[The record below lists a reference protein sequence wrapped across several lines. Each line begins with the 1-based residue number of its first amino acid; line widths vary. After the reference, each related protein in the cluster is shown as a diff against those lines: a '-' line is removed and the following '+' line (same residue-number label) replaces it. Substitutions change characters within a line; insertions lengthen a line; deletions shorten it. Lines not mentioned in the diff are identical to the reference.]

1 MLVARRH
8 CAPYAASLYLLS
20 TRSSVRTEPRPSHVT
35 DTPEPPENMDEMGPT
50 PPGPGGPSIDIAA
63 EMKTSFIDYAMSVI
77 ISRAIPDLRDG
88 LKPVHRRILFA
99 MHETGNTHD
108 KPYRKSAR
116 PVGDVMG
123 QYHPHGDSAIY
134 DALVRMAQSF
144 SMSLPLLDGQGNFG
158 SMDGDNPAAMRYTE
172 VRMAPPAQ
180 YMLAD
185 IDKDTVDFQDNY
197 DGKQQEPSVLPARF
211 PNMLVN
217 GAAGIA
223 VGMATNIPPHNLGEV
238 IDGTILLIDNPEA
251 TIDELHERIKGP
263 DFPTGGTVYGLN
275 AVREFYQT
283 GRGKIKVRGK
293 AEIEEDDNGKARII
307 ITEIPYALNKTLLI
321 QKMVHLV
328 RDKKLEGISDI
339 RDESGKE
346 GIRLVIELK
355 RNAVP
360 NVLLNNIYKHTQMES
375 TFGGIM
381 LAIDK
386 GKPRVM
392 NLKESLQCF
401 IDHRFE
407 VITRRTQFDLDKAKA
422 RAHILEGYLLAMDN
436 MDEVVRIIRDS
447 KNREEAQERLIEKFA
462 FSEIQAKAI
471 LDMRLYQLTGLERD
485 KIEAEYAEL
494 MKLIEYL
501 EDLLAHPEKIYG
513 VIKDDLEQIRAKY
526 GDIRRTELSIDEG
539 EIDIEDLIADEPCVI
554 TLSNTGYIKRVPTDT
569 YRQQRRGGKGVV
581 GMGTKD
587 EDFVEHIFSASTHDY
602 LLCFTEAGRMYWL
615 KAYYVPEGTRQSRGR
630 SLANVLQM
638 AQDERLAAIL
648 CVRELDD
655 DSHNLIMATRKGV
668 VKKTILSAYKNVRV
682 AGINAINIDEDDQL
696 IGVKLTNGDD
706 QIILSMRNGK
716 AIRFNEKDARAMG
729 RVARGVRGVRLEGD
743 DEVVTVEIVDN
754 EATMMAITEN
764 GYGKRTSF
772 DEYRTQTRGGKGII
786 SIQTTERNGKVV
798 SAHAVTDDHRL
809 MLISEAGQMICI
821 GASDLR
827 VIGRNTQGVRLFN
840 LKEGDK
846 LVSAA
851 VLAPEEELPVVPEG
865 TEGETPVAEADAPS
879 DHTAEAESED
889 KVDE

>member
-1 MLVARRH
+1 M
-8 CAPYAASLYLLS
+8 
-20 TRSSVRTEPRPSHVT
+20 
-35 DTPEPPENMDEMGPT
+35 ENTNERIDLINIEDEMQR
-50 PPGPGGPSIDIAA
+50 AY
-63 EMKTSFIDYAMSVI
+63 IDYSMSVI
-77 ISRAIPDLRDG
+77 VGRALPDARDG
-88 LKPVHRRILFA
+88 LKPGNRRILYA
-99 MHETGNTHD
+99 MKERGWTHSKAYVKCAKVVGEVIGN
-108 KPYRKSAR
+108 
-116 PVGDVMG
+116 
-123 QYHPHGDSAIY
+123 YHPHGDTAVY
-134 DALVRMAQSF
+134 DTMVRMAQDF
-144 SMSLPLLDGQGNFG
+144 AMRGMLIDGQGNFG
-158 SMDGDNPAAMRYTE
+158 SIDGDRAAAYRYTE
-172 VRMAPPAQ
+172 CRLRPLAEE
-180 YMLAD
+180 MLAD
-185 IDKDTVDFQDNY
+185 IDKETVDMRPNFDESLM
-197 DGKQQEPSVLPARF
+197 EPSVLPARV
-211 PNMLVN
+211 PNLLVN
-217 GAAGIA
+217 GSTGIA

-238 IDGTILLIDNPEA
+238 IDGTILLIDHPEA
-251 TIDELHERIKGP
+251 TIDELHELIKGP

-275 AVREFYQT
+275 AVRDFYTT

-293 AEIEEDDNGKARII
+293 ADIEEDDNGKARII

-360 NVLLNNIYKHTQMES
+360 NVLLNNIFKHTQMES

-392 NLKESLQCF
+392 NLKETLQCF
-401 IDHRFE
+401 IDHRFD
-407 VITRRTQFDLDKAKA
+407 VVTRRTQFDLDKAKA

-447 KNREEAQERLIEKFA
+447 RNREEAQDRLMAKFG

-494 MKLIEYL
+494 KKLMEYL
-501 EDLLAHPEKIYG
+501 ADLLAHPEKIYG
-513 VIKDDLEQIRAKY
+513 VIKEDLEQIRAKY
-526 GDIRRTELSIDEG
+526 GDIRRTDLSIDEG

-554 TLSNTGYIKRVPTDT
+554 TLSSTGYIKRVPTDT

-581 GMGTKD
+581 GMSTKD

-638 AQDERLAAIL
+638 AQDEKLAAIL

-655 DSHNLIMATRKGV
+655 DTHNLIMATRKGV
-668 VKKTILSAYKNVRV
+668 VKKTVLSAYKNVRV
-682 AGINAINIDEDDQL
+682 AGVKAINIDDDDHL
-696 IGVKLTNGDD
+696 IGVKLTNGADE
-706 QIILSMRNGK
+706 IILSMRNGK
-716 AIRFNEKDARAMG
+716 AIRFREKDARPMG
-729 RVARGVRGVRLEGD
+729 RVSRGVRGVRLEGD
-743 DEVVTVEIVDN
+743 DEVVTVEIVDTG
-754 EATMMAITEN
+754 ATMMAITEN

-772 DEYRTQTRGGKGII
+772 DEYRLQSRGGKGII

-798 SAHAVTDDHRL
+798 SAHAVTDEHRL
-809 MLISEAGQMICI
+809 MLISEGGQMICI

-827 VIGRNTQGVRLFN
+827 IIGRNTQGVRLFN
-840 LKEGDK
+840 LKKGDK

-851 VLAPEEELPVVPEG
+851 ILDPEDESLEEGSLVPEVS
-865 TEGETPVAEADAPS
+865 EGEAPPEGEALVSEAVP
-879 DHTAEAESED
+879 EAEEPEDGQSE
-889 KVDE
+889 

>member
-1 MLVARRH
+1 MDNTNERIDLINI
-8 CAPYAASLYLLS
+8 
-20 TRSSVRTEPRPSHVT
+20 E
-35 DTPEPPENMDEMGPT
+35 DEMQR
-50 PPGPGGPSIDIAA
+50 AY
-63 EMKTSFIDYAMSVI
+63 IDYSMSVI
-77 ISRAIPDLRDG
+77 VGRALPDARDG
-88 LKPVHRRILFA
+88 LKPGNRRILYA
-99 MHETGNTHD
+99 MKERGWTHSKAYVKCAKVVGEVIGN
-108 KPYRKSAR
+108 
-116 PVGDVMG
+116 
-123 QYHPHGDSAIY
+123 YHPHGDTAVY
-134 DALVRMAQSF
+134 DTMVRMAQDF
-144 SMSLPLLDGQGNFG
+144 AMRGMLIDGQGNFG
-158 SMDGDNPAAMRYTE
+158 SIDGDRAAAYRYTE
-172 VRMAPPAQ
+172 CRLRPLAEE
-180 YMLAD
+180 MLAD
-185 IDKDTVDFQDNY
+185 IDKETVDMRPNFDESLM
-197 DGKQQEPSVLPARF
+197 EPSVLPARV
-211 PNMLVN
+211 PNLLVN
-217 GAAGIA
+217 GSTGIA

-238 IDGTILLIDNPEA
+238 IDGTILLIDNPDA
-251 TIDELHERIKGP
+251 TIDDLHELIKGP

-275 AVREFYQT
+275 AVRDFYTT

-293 AEIEEDDNGKARII
+293 ADIEEDDNGKARII

-328 RDKKLEGISDI
+328 RDKRLEGISDI

-360 NVLLNNIYKHTQMES
+360 NVLLNNIFKHTQMEQ

-392 NLKESLQCF
+392 NLKETLQCF
-401 IDHRFE
+401 IDHRFD
-407 VITRRTQFDLDKAKA
+407 VISRRTQFDLNKAQA
-422 RAHILEGYLLAMDN
+422 RAHILEGFLKAMDN

-447 KNREEAQERLIEKFA
+447 KNRDEAQDRLIETFG

-471 LDMRLYQLTGLERD
+471 LDMRLYQLTGLERE
-485 KIEAEYAEL
+485 KVEAEYAEL

-513 VIKDDLEQIRAKY
+513 VMKDDLEQIRAKY
-526 GDIRRTELSIDEG
+526 GENRRTDLSIDEG

-569 YRQQRRGGKGVV
+569 YRQQRRGGKGVI
-581 GMGTKD
+581 GMSTKD

-638 AQDERLAAIL
+638 GQDEKLAAIL

-655 DSHNLIMATRKGV
+655 DTHNLIMATKKGV
-668 VKKTILSAYKNVRV
+668 VKKTVLSAYKNVRV
-682 AGINAINIDEDDQL
+682 AGVKAINIDEDDQL
-696 IGVKLTNGDD
+696 IGVKLTNGQDE
-706 QIILSMRNGK
+706 IILSMKNGK
-716 AIRFNEKDARAMG
+716 AIRFNETDARAMG
-729 RVARGVRGVRLEGD
+729 RVARGVKGVTLTGD
-743 DEVVTVEIVDN
+743 DEVVTVEIVDIA
-754 EATMMAITEN
+754 ATMMAITEN

-772 DEYRTQTRGGKGII
+772 DEYRTQSRGGKGII
-786 SIQTTERNGKVV
+786 SIQTTDRNGKVV
-798 SAHAVTDDHRL
+798 SAHAVTDEHRL

-821 GASDLR
+821 GADDLR
-827 VIGRNTQGVRLFN
+827 IIGRNTQGVRLFN
-840 LKEGDK
+840 LKDGDK

-851 VLAPEEELPVVPEG
+851 VLDPEEDLPAVPAEG
-865 TEGETPVAEADAPS
+865 AIPSEGADVSPESGTPERPVE
-879 DHTAEAESED
+879 E
-889 KVDE
+889 

>member
-1 MLVARRH
+1 MVEHERQNM
-8 CAPYAASLYLLS
+8 
-20 TRSSVRTEPRPSHVT
+20 
-35 DTPEPPENMDEMGPT
+35 ENINERIDLINIEDEMQR
-50 PPGPGGPSIDIAA
+50 AY
-63 EMKTSFIDYAMSVI
+63 IDYSMSVI
-77 ISRAIPDLRDG
+77 VGRALPDARDG
-88 LKPVHRRILFA
+88 LKPGNRRILYA
-99 MHETGNTHD
+99 MKERGWTHNKAYVKCAKVVGEVIGN
-108 KPYRKSAR
+108 
-116 PVGDVMG
+116 
-123 QYHPHGDSAIY
+123 YHPHGDSAVY
-134 DALVRMAQSF
+134 DTMVRMAQNWA
-144 SMSLPLLDGQGNFG
+144 MRGMLIDGQGNFG
-158 SMDGDNPAAMRYTE
+158 SIDGDRAAAYRYTE
-172 VRMAPPAQ
+172 CRLRPLAEE
-180 YMLAD
+180 MLAD
-185 IDKDTVDFQDNY
+185 IDKETVDMNPNFDESLM
-197 DGKQQEPSVLPARF
+197 EPSVLPARI
-211 PNMLVN
+211 PNLLVN
-217 GAAGIA
+217 GSTGIA

-238 IDGTILLIDNPEA
+238 IDGTILLIDNPNV
-251 TIDELHERIKGP
+251 TIDELHELIKGP

-275 AVREFYQT
+275 AVRDFYAT

-293 AEIEEDDNGKARII
+293 ADIEEDDSGKARII

-321 QKMVHLV
+321 QKMVQLV

-360 NVLLNNIYKHTQMES
+360 NVLLNNIYKNTQMEQ

-392 NLKESLQCF
+392 NLKETLQCF
-401 IDHRFE
+401 VDHRFD
-407 VITRRTQFDLDKAKA
+407 VVTRRTEFDLEKARA
-422 RAHILEGYLLAMDN
+422 RAHILEGYLLAMEN

-447 KNREEAQERLIEKFA
+447 KTRDEAQERLIEKFG

-471 LDMRLYQLTGLERD
+471 LEMRLYQLTGLERD
-485 KIEAEYAEL
+485 KVEAEYAEL

-501 EDLLAHPEKIYG
+501 EDLLANPKKIFG
-513 VIKDDLEQIRAKY
+513 VIKEDLEQIRAKY
-526 GDIRRTELSIDEG
+526 DDPRRTDLSIDEG

-569 YRQQRRGGKGVV
+569 YRQQRRGGKGVM
-581 GMGTKD
+581 GMSTKD

-630 SLANVLQM
+630 SLANVLSM
-638 AQDERLAAIL
+638 AQDEKLAAIL

-655 DSHNLIMATRKGV
+655 DTHNLIMATKKGV
-668 VKKTILSAYKNVRV
+668 VKKTVLSAYKNVRV

-696 IGVKLTNGDD
+696 IGVKLTSGEDE
-706 QIILSMRNGK
+706 IILSMKNGK
-716 AIRFNEKDARAMG
+716 AIRFKEQDARPMG

-754 EATMMAITEN
+754 AATMMAITEN

-772 DEYRTQTRGGKGII
+772 DEYRLQSRGGKGII
-786 SIQTTERNGKVV
+786 SIQTSERNGKVV
-798 SAHAVTDDHRL
+798 SAHAVTDEHRL
-809 MLISEAGQMICI
+809 MLISEGGQMICI

-840 LKEGDK
+840 LKENDR

-851 VLAPEEELPVVPEG
+851 VLDPEEEETETVETVEG
-865 TEGETPVAEADAPS
+865 SEVTDSGADAP
-879 DHTAEAESED
+879 TAASTEE
-889 KVDE
+889 

>member
-1 MLVARRH
+1 M
-8 CAPYAASLYLLS
+8 
-20 TRSSVRTEPRPSHVT
+20 
-35 DTPEPPENMDEMGPT
+35 ENTNERIDLINIEDEMQR
-50 PPGPGGPSIDIAA
+50 AY
-63 EMKTSFIDYAMSVI
+63 IDYSMSVI
-77 ISRAIPDLRDG
+77 VGRALPDVRDG
-88 LKPVHRRILFA
+88 MKPGNRRILYA
-99 MHETGNTHD
+99 MKERGWTYNKAYVKCAKVVGEVIGN
-108 KPYRKSAR
+108 
-116 PVGDVMG
+116 
-123 QYHPHGDSAIY
+123 YHPHGDTAVY
-134 DALVRMAQSF
+134 DTMVRMAQDF
-144 SMSLPLLDGQGNFG
+144 AMRGMLIDGQGNFG
-158 SMDGDNPAAMRYTE
+158 SIDGDRAAAYRYTE
-172 VRMAPPAQ
+172 CRLRPLAEE
-180 YMLAD
+180 MLAD
-185 IDKDTVDFQDNY
+185 IDKETVDMRPNFDESLM
-197 DGKQQEPSVLPARF
+197 EPSVLPARI
-211 PNMLVN
+211 PNLLVN
-217 GAAGIA
+217 GSTGIA

-238 IDGTILLIDNPEA
+238 IDGTILLIDNPDA

-293 AEIEEDDNGKARII
+293 ADIEEDDNGKTRII

-360 NVLLNNIYKHTQMES
+360 NVLLNNIFKHTQMES

-386 GKPRVM
+386 GKPRVL
-392 NLKESLQCF
+392 NLREVLQCF
-401 IDHRFE
+401 IDHRFD
-407 VITRRTQFDLDKAKA
+407 VITRRTQFDLKKAQA

-436 MDEVVRIIRDS
+436 MDDVVRIIRDS
-447 KNREEAQERLIEKFA
+447 KNRDEAQERLIEKFG

-471 LDMRLYQLTGLERD
+471 LEMRLYQLTGLERD
-485 KIEAEYAEL
+485 KVEAEYAEL
-494 MKLIEYL
+494 MELIKYL
-501 EDLLAHPEKIYG
+501 EDLLAHPEKIYA
-513 VIKDDLEQIRAKY
+513 VIKEDLEQIRAKY
-526 GDIRRTELSIDEG
+526 GDHRRTDLSIDEG

-554 TLSNTGYIKRVPTDT
+554 TLSSTGYIKRVPTDT

-581 GMGTKD
+581 GMNTKD

-630 SLANVLQM
+630 SLANVLSM
-638 AQDERLAAIL
+638 AQDEKLSAIL
-648 CVRELDD
+648 CVRELNDD
-655 DSHNLIMATRKGV
+655 THNLIMATKNGT
-668 VKKTILSAYKNVRV
+668 VKKTVLSAYKNVRV
-682 AGINAINIDEDDQL
+682 AGVKAINIDEDDSL
-696 IGVKLTNGDD
+696 IGVQLTNGENE
-706 QIILSMRNGK
+706 IILSMKNGK
-716 AIRFNEKDARAMG
+716 AIRFKETDARPLG
-729 RVARGVRGVRLEGD
+729 RVSRGVRGVRLEGD
-743 DEVVTVEIVDN
+743 DEVVTIEIVDTDS
-754 EATMMAITEN
+754 TMMAITEN

-772 DEYRTQTRGGKGII
+772 DEYRLQTRGGKGII

-798 SAHAVTDDHRL
+798 SAHAVTDEHRL
-809 MLISEAGQMICI
+809 MLISEGGQMICI

-827 VIGRNTQGVRLFN
+827 IIGRNTQGVRLFN

-851 VLAPEEELPVVPEG
+851 VLDPEEDAPEELAAEGAAPVDGVEAPE
-865 TEGETPVAEADAPS
+865 TEAP
-879 DHTAEAESED
+879 AVEPAPEESSE
-889 KVDE
+889 